1 MPHTHEPIIK
11 LTQVDKTYR
20 TDAGDFPALRQIELA
35 IEPGQFIGII
45 GKSGSGKSTL
55 INMLTGIDRATSG
68 HIVID
73 GTDVTTLK
81 EGDMAV
87 WRGKHM
93 GIVFQFFQLLPTLTV
108 AENIMLPM
116 DFCNTYQTKQRWNKA
131 LELLDLV
138 GLKDQ
143 ANKFPGE
150 LSGGQQQRIAI
161 ARALAND
168 PPIIA
173 ADEPTGNLDSKT
185 AEQVFELFRD
195 LVSRGKTI
203 IMVTHDRDLA
213 KKVDRSII
221 IADGQVIEEYL
232 ISTFASLTDQQL
244 VWLTSQ
250 VVTTDYDS
258 GETIIKEGE
267 ESSNF
272 YVIMQGSVDVVL
284 EKKKQ
289 KKILESFGRGKYF
302 GEIELLH
309 DTKSVATVNAGT
321 SGARIGVINK
331 DVFQE
336 VLHRAPQIKTK
347 LNEEAGSH
355 LQDNKRRRKEA

>member
-1 MPHTHEPIIK
+1 MPHIHEPIIK
-11 LTQVDKTYR
+11 LVDVDKTYR
-20 TDAGDFPALRQIELA
+20 TDAGDFPALKHIDLSV
-35 IEPGQFIGII
+35 EPGQFVGII

-68 HIVID
+68 HIWIS
-73 GTDVTTLK
+73 GTDTTTLK

-116 DFCNTYQTKQRWNKA
+116 DFCKTHESKKRLDKA

-143 ANKFPGE
+143 AHKFPNE

-185 AEQVFELFRD
+185 AEQVFELFRS
-195 LVSRGKTI
+195 LVNQGKTI
-203 IMVTHDRDLA
+203 IMVTHDRDLV

-232 ISTFASLTDQQL
+232 ISTFSALNEQQL
-244 VWLTSQ
+244 TWITSQ
-250 VVTTDYDS
+250 VTTKDYDPD
-258 GETIIKEGE
+258 EIIIKEGQ
-267 ESSNF
+267 ESDQL
-272 YVIMQGSVDVVL
+272 YIIMQGTVDIVVS
-284 EKKKQ
+284 KKKQ
-289 KKILESFGRGKYF
+289 ETILESFGKGKYF
-302 GEIELLH
+302 GEIELIH
-309 DTKSVATVNAGT
+309 QTPSVATVRAGS
-321 SGARIGVINK
+321 SGARIGCIHK

-336 VLHRAPQIKTK
+336 IIKTTPQFGK
-347 LNEEAGSH
+347 NFHQEADAH
-355 LQDNKRRRKEA
+355 LAENRRKRGK